1 MPFNTLTYLSRQD
14 MEKLGLTSLDMV
26 DAIQAMCEGREAGRV
41 QAAPKSSIKPDDD
54 RFYMSTLASADPPGY
69 MAVKSLGLSENN
81 SEHGLESIGS
91 LITLFDAATGHPVA
105 VMDGDWI
112 TGQRTAALSALAA
125 RFMANPQS
133 EVIAFI
139 GCGVQARSH
148 LDIFADLYPLT
159 EIRALGRGKKNR
171 DTLLVRASTRGLS
184 ATPADD
190 GRTVIADADVVITTV
205 PAYPGM
211 MPFMDARYL
220 KPGAFVAMVDLAR
233 TWLPDS
239 LDAIHRIIIDDR
251 AQEATMSKPM
261 IDPAMVT
268 GDLQDL
274 VSGRVTSPTLTKER
288 AAFAFR
294 GMAIGDLALASLAFD
309 AASAKGLGCELPR

>member
-1 MPFNTLTYLSRQD
+1 MPLGTLIYLARRD
-14 MEKLGLTSLDMV
+14 IENLGLTARDMI
-26 DAIQAMCEGREAGRV
+26 DAIQAMCEGREAGKVR
-41 QAAPKSSIKPDDD
+41 AAPKSSIKPNDDC
-54 RFYMSTLASADPPGY
+54 FYMSTLASADPPGY

-159 EIRALGRGKKNR
+159 EIRALGRGQKNR
-171 DTLLVRASTRGLS
+171 DALLVRASARGLG
-184 ATPADD
+184 ARVAADS
-190 GRTVIADADVVITTV
+190 RAAIADADLVITTV
-205 PAYPGM
+205 PDYPDM
-211 MPFMDARYL
+211 KPFMDARDL

-261 IDPAMVT
+261 VPPALVT

-274 VSGRVTSPTLTKER
+274 VSGRVNSSTLTKER
-288 AAFAFR
+288 VAFAFR

-309 AASAKGLGCELPR
+309 TASAKGLGCELPR

>member
-14 MEKLGLTSLDMV
+14 MDKLGLTSLDMV
-26 DAIQAMCEGREAGRV
+26 DAIQAMCESREAGRV
-41 QAAPKSSIKPDDD
+41 QAAPKSSIKPDDN
-54 RFYMSTLASADPPGY
+54 RFFMSTLASADPPGY
-69 MAVKSLGLSENN
+69 MAVKSLGLSKNN

-125 RFMANPQS
+125 RFMANPHS
-133 EVIAFI
+133 KVISFI

-159 EIRALGRGKKNR
+159 EIRALGRGQKNR
-171 DTLLVRASTRGLS
+171 DALLVRASARGLG
-184 ATPADD
+184 ARAAADS
-190 GRTVIADADVVITTV
+190 RVAIADADLVITTV
-205 PAYPGM
+205 PDYPDM
-211 MPFMDARYL
+211 KPFMDAHDL

-233 TWLPDS
+233 TWIPNS

-261 IDPAMVT
+261 VPPARVT

-274 VSGRVTSPTLTKER
+274 VSGRVNSSTLTKER
-288 AAFAFR
+288 VAFAFR